1 MLYIAGLFEADIQSL
16 GAVVCLCVAV
26 LTDSC
31 DLSVCVV
38 VDGALQPHAKQKG
51 GHTSHHP
58 GDSQGELNMFREI
71 RVNEV

>member
-1 MLYIAGLFEADIQSL
+1 M
-16 GAVVCLCVAV
+16 
-26 LTDSC
+26 
-31 DLSVCVV
+31 V